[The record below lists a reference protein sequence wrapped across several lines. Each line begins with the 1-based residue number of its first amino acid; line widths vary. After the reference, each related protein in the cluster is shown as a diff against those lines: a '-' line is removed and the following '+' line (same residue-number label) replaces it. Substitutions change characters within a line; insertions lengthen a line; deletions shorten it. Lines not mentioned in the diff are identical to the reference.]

1 MSNLESNEKINVILK
16 KLELIESKLDNL
28 IEQNKKISKE
38 TQRMDSHVTFVE
50 GVYDTVKSPFHF
62 MMNRINNISYLTN
75 SNNNVTPTN
84 LLITSSTSSTKM

>member
-62 MMNRINNISYLTN
+62 MMNRINKISYLTN

-84 LLITSSTSSTKM
+84 LLITSSTKM

>member
-62 MMNRINNISYLTN
+62 MMNRINKINYLTN
-75 SNNNVTPTN
+75 TTSNNVTN

>member
-1 MSNLESNEKINVILK
+1 MSNLESNEKINVILE

-50 GVYDTVKSPFHF
+50 GVYDMVKSPFHF
-62 MMNRINNISYLTN
+62 MMNRINKISYLT
-75 SNNNVTPTN
+75 NNNVTPTN
-84 LLITSSTSSTKM
+84 LLITSSTKK